1 MKKKKEENLDRYK
14 HRCKEGE
21 GRMKRREDKARIKG
35 GVECN
40 REYSWR
46 KKKKKKKR
54 GKRAKKDKHVSS
66 QKVGVLE
73 NVKIAYKGMKEE

>member
-40 REYSWR
+40 REYS
-46 KKKKKKKR
+46 
-54 GKRAKKDKHVSS
+54 
-66 QKVGVLE
+66 
-73 NVKIAYKGMKEE
+73 

>member
-1 MKKKKEENLDRYK
+1 MYFRSRIDGKETSKNEKKKKEENLDRYK

-40 REYSWR
+40 REYS
-46 KKKKKKKR
+46 
-54 GKRAKKDKHVSS
+54 
-66 QKVGVLE
+66 
-73 NVKIAYKGMKEE
+73 